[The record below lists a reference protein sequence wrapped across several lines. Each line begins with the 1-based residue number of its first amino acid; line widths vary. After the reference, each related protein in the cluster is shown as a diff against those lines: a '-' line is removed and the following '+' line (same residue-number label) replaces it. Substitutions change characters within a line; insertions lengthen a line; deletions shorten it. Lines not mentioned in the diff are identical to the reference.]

1 MDPDTLDLLTVCR
14 GQLKA
19 ARRQLST
26 LARLCAVLEER
37 LEAESIAQPEEAQ
50 RNERYEFER

>member
-1 MDPDTLDLLTVCR
+1 MDPDTLDLLTVTK

-37 LEAESIAQPEEAQ
+37 LEAESTAQPEEAQ
-50 RNERYEFER
+50 RNERHQHEE

>member
-26 LARLCAVLEER
+26 LARLCAALEER
-37 LEAESIAQPEEAQ
+37 LEVESTAQPKEAQ
-50 RNERYEFER
+50 RDERHHHEE